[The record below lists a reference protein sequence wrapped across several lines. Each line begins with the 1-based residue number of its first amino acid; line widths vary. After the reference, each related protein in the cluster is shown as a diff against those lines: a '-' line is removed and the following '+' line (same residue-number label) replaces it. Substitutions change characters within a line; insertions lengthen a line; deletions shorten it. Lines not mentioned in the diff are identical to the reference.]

1 MTKIGLKILRRIIET
16 QNLQKGEDEEENKPC
31 YEWEP
36 EDWEMYKDAVT
47 KR

>member
-16 QNLQKGEDEEENKPC
+16 QNLQKCDGESKPC

-36 EDWEMYKDAVT
+36 DDWEMYKEAVT